1 MFHNPSKL
9 ALLAVFGVAAA
20 EEAVV
25 SLFIPLF
32 APNFVVASVVDVGAD
47 ETTFAL
53 ACHSQVPQTECG
65 ISNPVQLVAG
75 PSTMALTATLEYTS
89 APPMTITA
97 DCAINVAANEAT
109 CTQYQAESTMT
120 YSESTIVSEID
131 AYYLP
136 LTITAG
142 AEKLSDVPTATTT
155 PAILPA
161 ATETSTGTS
170 ATPADSSSESPS
182 ESSDESSAVAD
193 ESSTTTA
200 AGEAATT
207 TEAGNAALP
216 RMTQNVV
223 LAGVAAVVGGAMVL

>member
-1 MFHNPSKL
+1 MFHNSSKF

-89 APPMTITA
+89 A
-97 DCAINVAANEAT
+97 
-109 CTQYQAESTMT
+109 
-120 YSESTIVSEID
+120 
-131 AYYLP
+131 
-136 LTITAG
+136 
-142 AEKLSDVPTATTT
+142 
-155 PAILPA
+155 
-161 ATETSTGTS
+161 
-170 ATPADSSSESPS
+170 SPS
-182 ESSDESSAVAD
+182 EVLPMSLRLWQTSL
-193 ESSTTTA
+193 STTNA

-216 RMTQNVV
+216 RMTQNAVLARYRCRCRWCHGAVRCVV
-223 LAGVAAVVGGAMVL
+223 LRLASRAILPAGLLGFISVPVGTCSIMITRKTAMVLIAFTTLFFVGLTGWTYWRITMSPRAMERGYQQQRTDRPDEMPGV